1 MHIFD
6 KTRPHGVIYGHPVA
20 RFEQNGIHFDGS
32 GREVVME
39 RMKEIEELVQIANEV
54 EEKRKLEELAAKGVP
69 EAARRR
75 GRPPGSKNR
84 VAQASE

>member
-39 RMKEIEELVQIANEV
+39 RMKEIEELAQIANEV
-54 EEKRKLEELAAKGVP
+54 EEKRKLEELAKANPDAV
-69 EAARRR
+69 RRR